1 MRSGGMH
8 RRSTQRGTFPM
19 AGLLA
24 PHESRG
30 ENPGARPRVA
40 RRAVSGARRNGGM
53 RMTDRRRQVCG
64 VAAVVAAFWLGFVCG
79 GGGVLS
85 EAAAS
90 GQPPGEPA
98 PASQPPPVDP
108 ATVPDDSDPAS
119 QPPAD
124 PAPVPDD
131 PDPASQPPA
140 DPAPVPDDPDPASQ
154 PPADPAP
161 VPDDP
166 DPASQPPADPAPVPD
181 DPDPASQPPADPAPV
196 PDDPAQGDAGPDQES
211 PPADSVPEESL
222 QAEPETET
230 RPEPPLVQDRP
241 REFTARTGI
250 VLYFVRQDAEST
262 FEEAMT
268 RVAEAFAAS
277 ESEERQEQ
285 AEGWSMYKAEEPLAD
300 GARLYVSWID
310 PVVPG
315 ADYWVPGILNE
326 AFPTEAQT
334 LYETYAGAFADGQI
348 LLNLAP
354 VRGP

>member
-1 MRSGGMH
+1 
-8 RRSTQRGTFPM
+8 
-19 AGLLA
+19 
-24 PHESRG
+24 
-30 ENPGARPRVA
+30 
-40 RRAVSGARRNGGM
+40 M
-53 RMTDRRRQVCG
+53 RMTDRRRQVGG

-90 GQPPGEPA
+90 GQPPGEPD
-98 PASQPPPVDP
+98 PASQPPPV
-108 ATVPDDSDPAS
+108 
-119 QPPAD
+119 D

-140 DPAPVPDDPDPASQ
+140 DPTAGPDDPDPASQ
-154 PPADPAP
+154 PPADAAP
-161 VPDDP
+161 G
-166 DPASQPPADPAPVPD
+166 
-181 DPDPASQPPADPAPV
+181 
-196 PDDPAQGDAGPDQES
+196 PDDPAQADAVPDQES
-211 PPADSVPEESL
+211 PPADSGPDDPM
-222 QAEPETET
+222 QAEPET